1 MFFFPFRKFRDAVMS
16 LKLVLIAP
24 FLVCFESIIISQ
36 KGETFVNKSLAL
48 LRTLRQNFVI
58 LCCTLLVLVTA

>member
-1 MFFFPFRKFRDAVMS
+1 MTVLYTEINPDSRIFPFRKFRDAVMS

-24 FLVCFESIIISQ
+24 FLVCFESFIISQ

-48 LRTLRQNFVI
+48 LRTL
-58 LCCTLLVLVTA
+58 